1 MNLTSSLLTIALF
14 FSVSLSHADETLV
27 DTFVPENKSYMF
39 DEDYHADSNFIRSL
53 MGYYSADNPIP
64 LQRFFTAETF
74 EKEPLFNEFVN
85 VIVINKANQGR
96 DKQTLRYFRYGKL
109 VLQTLVSTGREQ
121 QEGGPGSSTKPT
133 RPYFS
138 TTGVGYFP
146 PTWLKE
152 NHYSTLW
159 KTDMPWTIFFNGG
172 IAIHEAP
179 ANAES
184 KLGSRASGG
193 CVRVSRTVAR
203 EIFNLTRDGGIGPVP
218 SMNRD
223 GSFQY
228 DRKGNVVRKK
238 TYKTMVIVQERVIL

>member
-1 MNLTSSLLTIALF
+1 MKLTSRLIAIILF
-14 FSVSLSHADETLV
+14 FSVSSSLADETLV
-27 DTFVPENKSYMF
+27 DTFIPENKSYML
-39 DEDYHADSNFIRSL
+39 DEDYHADSNFIRNL
-53 MGYYSADNPIP
+53 MGYFSADNPIP

-85 VIVINKANQGR
+85 VIVINKANKGL

-109 VLQTLVSTGREQ
+109 VLETLVSTGREQ
-121 QEGGPGSSTKPT
+121 QEGGPGSSTNPT

-138 TTGVGYFP
+138 TTGVGYFA

-152 NHYSTLW
+152 NHVSTLW
-159 KTDMPWTIFFNGG
+159 KTNMPWTIFFNGG

-179 ANAES
+179 ANAEN
-184 KLGSRASGG
+184 KLGTRASGG
-193 CVRVSRTVAR
+193 CVRVSYKVAR
-203 EIFNLTRDGGIGPVP
+203 EIFNLTKDGGIGLVP
-218 SMNRD
+218 TMNRD

-238 TYKTMVIVQERVIL
+238 TYKTMVIVQDRVVL